1 MATVNNRV
9 YVPQAAV
16 INGLDTGGLMSANI
30 SEGYEN
36 ILKSSPDGL
45 QVPLKDR
52 EVQFCRGSVVT
63 QDWPHAIALLTGTVG
78 TYVFYERKAGAA
90 EATGY
95 IKHTLTAPVIH
106 KMTLTFTKGGY
117 AVVSFDFECR
127 AADPAKTIADM
138 HAYLDSQAAP
148 TWTAAALGGY
158 RITSLLH
165 GSQAIKHVMGLT
177 VNITTQL
184 VKACNDGDVAN
195 TCVDARLDGLTCD
208 GSISFQDSAITTN
221 VMLAQTLVLAARA
234 SLVATIVQGQGVAAQ
249 VLTIAGVVFDN
260 VSSNSGAAAQFTEY
274 TANFDISNNGTTQL
288 TLAGANKILTIAAA
302 A

>member
-9 YVPQAAV
+9 SNPQGSV
-16 INGLDTGGLMSANI
+16 INGLDAGGLMSANI

-63 QDWPHAIALLTGTVG
+63 QDWPHAVALLTGTAT
-78 TYVFYERKAGAA
+78 TYIFYERKSGVA
-90 EATGY
+90 EATGF
-95 IKHTLTAPVIH
+95 IKHTITAPIIH
-106 KMTLTFTKGGY
+106 RMTLTFTKGGY
-117 AVVSFDFECR
+117 ATVSFDFECR
-127 AADPAKTIADM
+127 AADPTKTIADM

-148 TWTAAALGGY
+148 SYITAALGGY

-184 VKACNDGDVAN
+184 VKACNDGDIAN

-208 GSISFQDSAITTN
+208 GSVTFQDAGITTN
-221 VMLAQTLVLAARA
+221 VMLAQTLVLAAKA
-234 SLVATIVQGQGVAAQ
+234 SLVATIVPSKSVRRIS
-249 VLTIAGVVFDN
+249 TP
-260 VSSNSGAAAQFTEY
+260 FT
-274 TANFDISNNGTTQL
+274 
-288 TLAGANKILTIAAA
+288 
-302 A
+302 

>member
-9 YVPQAAV
+9 NNPQAAV
-16 INGLDTGGLMSANI
+16 INGLDAGGLMSANI

-63 QDWPHAIALLTGTVG
+63 QDWPHAYALLTGTAT
-78 TYVFYERKAGAA
+78 TYIFYERKSGVA

-95 IKHTLTAPVIH
+95 IKHTLTAPIIH
-106 KMTLTFTKGGY
+106 RMTLTFTKGGY

-127 AADPAKTIADM
+127 AADPTKTIADM

-177 VNITTQL
+177 VNITMQL
-184 VKACNDGDVAN
+184 VKACNDSDIAN
-195 TCVDARLDGLTCD
+195 TCVDARLGK
-208 GSISFQDSAITTN
+208 S
-221 VMLAQTLVLAARA
+221 
-234 SLVATIVQGQGVAAQ
+234 
-249 VLTIAGVVFDN
+249 VV
-260 VSSNSGAAAQFTEY
+260 
-274 TANFDISNNGTTQL
+274 
-288 TLAGANKILTIAAA
+288 
-302 A
+302 

>member
-9 YVPQAAV
+9 SNPQGSV
-16 INGLDTGGLMSANI
+16 INGLDAGGLMSANI

-63 QDWPHAIALLTGTVG
+63 QDWPHAVALLTGTAT
-78 TYVFYERKAGAA
+78 TYIFYERKSGVA

-95 IKHTLTAPVIH
+95 IKHTITAPIIH
-106 KMTLTFTKGGY
+106 RMTLTFTKGGY
-117 AVVSFDFECR
+117 AIVSFNFECR
-127 AADPAKTIADM
+127 AADPTKTIADM
-138 HAYLDSQAAP
+138 HAHLDSQAAP
-148 TWTAAALGGY
+148 SYITAALGGY

-184 VKACNDGDVAN
+184 VKACNDGDIAN

-208 GSISFQDSAITTN
+208 GSVTFQDAGITTN
-221 VMLAQTLVLAARA
+221 VMLAQTLVLAAKA
-234 SLVATIVQGQGVAAQ
+234 SLVATIVQGQAQ
-249 VLTIAGVVFDN
+249 TAKTLTIAGVVFDS
-260 VSSNSGAAAQFTEY
+260 VSSNSGAAAPFTEY
-274 TANFDISNNGTTQL
+274 TVNFDIANDLTTQL
-288 TLAGANKILTIAAA
+288 TLAGTNKVLTIA
-302 A
+302 